1 MGQAGVRQVRIPGMR
16 SPGAARAALAFI
28 CLYCL
33 SIGVVAA
40 FAPHTFYDDF
50 PFVAHWVDLLP
61 PYNEH
66 LVTDVGGLY
75 LGFAVLFAWA
85 VWRPDPNLTRA
96 ASAAFL
102 VVAVLH
108 LIFHASHLD
117 GFSTT
122 DAVGEI
128 AGLALLLVWPVL
140 AIWAAGAKR

>member
-1 MGQAGVRQVRIPGMR
+1 MR

-85 VWRPDPNLTRA
+85 AWRPDPNLTRA
-96 ASAAFL
+96 ASAGFIVTAVIHL
-102 VVAVLH
+102 V
-108 LIFHASHLD
+108 FHASHLD
-117 GFSTT
+117 GFGTA

-128 AGLALLLVWPVL
+128 AGLAALLIWPAL
-140 AIWAAGAKR
+140 AIWAAGPATRRGT